1 MLADLIFQ
9 PPGPPALRMY
19 DSSGIISPMVI
30 IWYLLKGFNL
40 GFAAAVLPGP
50 FQAYLLSQ
58 TMKNGWQRTL
68 PAVLAP
74 ILSDGPIIV
83 LVLAVLTQ
91 VPTWFLSVIQLVGG
105 LFILY
110 LARGA
115 FLAFRHPPT
124 PAAEA
129 TETAGRGLL
138 KAILVNVFS
147 PGPWIFWST
156 VTGPLFLEGWRDS
169 AGAGVGFVAAFY
181 ATFIGC
187 LAVLVALFALARRSG
202 PAVMRVLIG
211 VSALVLLLF
220 GLSQVWAGVVGM
232 MPLMS

>member
-1 MLADLIFQ
+1 
-9 PPGPPALRMY
+9 
-19 DSSGIISPMVI
+19 MVMT
-30 IWYLLKGFNL
+30 WYLLKGFNL
-40 GFAAAVLPGP
+40 GFAAAMLPGP

-74 ILSDGPIIV
+74 LLSDGPIIV
-83 LVLAVLTQ
+83 LVLSVLTQ
-91 VPTWFLSVIQLVGG
+91 VPEWFLSVIQVVGG

-110 LARGA
+110 LAWGA
-115 FLAFRHPPT
+115 FRSFRHT
-124 PAAEA
+124 RPALEA
-129 TETAGRGLL
+129 TTETTTRSLL

-156 VTGPLFLEGWRDS
+156 VTGPLLLEGWRDS
-169 AGAGVGFVAAFY
+169 IGAGVGFVTMFY

-187 LAVLVALFALARRSG
+187 LGVLVALFALARRSG
-202 PAVMRVLIG
+202 PAVMRVLTG

-220 GLSQVWAGVVGM
+220 GLSQLWAGVVRM
-232 MPLMS
+232 TS